1 MLYLI
6 FYFTGFFSIIIF
18 SLLKESKYLYKT
30 LILIIISLILIM
42 TISID
47 IGGDLLHYE
56 RDFYALTANNF
67 ALSEWLN
74 NWIQL
79 LIKIFFNEYSLE
91 GMPYK
96 RVNIDDLGNKII
108 NPYYLRDAEI
118 YNQTPH
124 YGFRFYHIITNLV
137 FISGIFAL
145 INTVS
150 NNHLRHY
157 PKVLVLIL
165 PVTMTYMV
173 SSIEHSLSLG
183 LVFFAASIIPK
194 NKFYFLIIVI
204 LSGFLH
210 WSSWIFL
217 PIIFYDRKFFI
228 YSLILLLFIV
238 MSLAIIGISTV
249 NTLITILNA
258 FGIEA
263 LETILININ
272 DALRSQNDRGISSH
286 HIYLNT
292 LLVFPALLFH
302 TIFGN
307 SFNSKQMKDS
317 YLLISILLLLLICS
331 FIFKDV
337 DHFLVRLGSIIKII
351 SLIYF
356 VNVVNLFNKLRRLIY
371 ILLGLNLSLLGIY
384 SFY

>member
-1 MLYLI
+1 M
-6 FYFTGFFSIIIF
+6 
-18 SLLKESKYLYKT
+18 
-30 LILIIISLILIM
+30 
-42 TISID
+42 
-47 IGGDLLHYE
+47 
-56 RDFYALTANNF
+56 
-67 ALSEWLN
+67 
-74 NWIQL
+74 
-79 LIKIFFNEYSLE
+79 
-91 GMPYK
+91 
-96 RVNIDDLGNKII
+96 
-108 NPYYLRDAEI
+108 
-118 YNQTPH
+118 
-124 YGFRFYHIITNLV
+124 
-137 FISGIFAL
+137 
-145 INTVS
+145 
-150 NNHLRHY
+150 
-157 PKVLVLIL
+157 
-165 PVTMTYMV
+165 
-173 SSIEHSLSLG
+173 
-183 LVFFAASIIPK
+183 
-194 NKFYFLIIVI
+194 IIVI